1 MPFTLREIAE
11 RVGGR
16 LAGDGSR
23 VLSGVAS
30 LEAAGESDLTFIAVQ
45 RLISKFEE
53 SSAGAAILP
62 EGTVAEGR
70 DVIHHANPRAAMA
83 VAIALFEPTPAS
95 EPGISR
101 SSEVH
106 ARAVLGERVS
116 VGPFAVIGE
125 GATLGDDVI
134 IGAGS
139 VVAAGS
145 SLGARTLLHPR
156 VVVYRRVTIGTD
168 CILHPGV
175 VIGAD
180 GVGFTLVDGKH
191 MKIPQVGGVEIGNDV
206 EIGAGSCVDSG
217 ALAPTRVGDN
227 TKIDNLVM
235 VGHNTQLGRSVLLCG
250 QSGIAGSSVLEDY
263 VVLAGQAGVGG
274 HLHMGQGST
283 AAAQSAVLRD
293 VPKGEVT
300 AGAPNV
306 PMPLWKR
313 MHAAGKH
320 LPEMRDELKA
330 LRRRIAVLEAGGD
343 PRVNERID
351 PRD

>member
-1 MPFTLREIAE
+1 MPFTLAEIAA

-23 VLSGVAS
+23 VLAGVAS
-30 LEAAGESDLTFIAVQ
+30 LEAAGESDLTFVAVP

-62 EGTVAEGR
+62 EGADADGR

-83 VAIALFEPTPAS
+83 VAIALFEPEPAI
-95 EPGISR
+95 EPGISA
-101 SSEVH
+101 H
-106 ARAVLGERVS
+106 ADVSPDAVLGERVS
-116 VGPFAVIGE
+116 VGQFAVVGA

-134 IGAGS
+134 VGAGS

-145 SLGARTLLHPR
+145 RLGDRTRLHPR
-156 VVVYRRVTIGTD
+156 VVVYSRVTIGAD
-168 CILHPGV
+168 CILHSGV

-180 GVGFTLVDGKH
+180 GFGFTLVDGKH
-191 MKIPQVGGVEIGNDV
+191 VKIPQIGGVEIGDDV
-206 EIGAGSCVDSG
+206 EIGAGSCVDAG

-274 HLHMGQGST
+274 HLRMGQGSS

-306 PMPLWKR
+306 PMSLWKR

-320 LPEMRDELKA
+320 LPELREELKA
-330 LRRRIAVLEAGGD
+330 LRRRIAALEEGGD
-343 PRVNERID
+343 PRQNTRID